1 MEIKTNVVF
10 KHLERSKARIII
22 EQGGTRS
29 GKTYNILIWLI
40 VAYALRNTGKTITLC
55 RKTYPSLRA
64 SAMRDF
70 IEILMNLGLY
80 DENYHN
86 KSNSEIMLNGNLVEF
101 IGMDQPQKI
110 RGRKRD
116 VLFANEANELS
127 IEDWRQLSLRTTERI
142 IIDYNPSDEFHW
154 IYDEVIPREDAEF
167 YQTTYLDNPFLE
179 ASVIAEIERLKTID
193 ENYWRVYGLGERGAA
208 KSLVFSYSECQQ
220 VPTSAELVGYGLDF
234 GYSADPTALIAVY
247 KQGDDLYADEL
258 IYRVGMTNTDIANT
272 IKSLELS
279 KYEPI
284 WGDSAEPKTIDE
296 LRRRGLNVKPT
307 AKGRD
312 SINIGID
319 MIRRYRLYVTSR
331 STNLIKELR
340 NYKYHEDKQ
349 GRVTNKPIDA
359 FNHACDAIRFS
370 IYNTLARTNYGG
382 YSIR

>member
-10 KHLERSKARIII
+10 KHLEASSKRIIV

-40 VAYALRNTGKTITLC
+40 VSYALRHTGKTITLC

-70 IEILMNLGLY
+70 IEILMTLNLY

-86 KSNSEIMLNGNLVEF
+86 KSNSEIMLNGNLIEF

-167 YQTTYLDNPFLE
+167 FQTTYLDNPFLE
-179 ASVIAEIERLKTID
+179 QSVIDEIERLKRVD

-208 KSLVFSYSECQQ
+208 KSLVFTYNECQQ
-220 VPTSAELVGYGLDF
+220 IPTSAELVGYGLDF
-234 GYSADPTALIAVY
+234 GYSADPTALIAVF
-247 KQGDDLYADEL
+247 KEGDNLYADEL
-258 IYRVGMTNTDIANT
+258 VYRTGMTNTDIAKT
-272 IKSLELS
+272 IQSLNLS

-319 MIRRYRLYVTSR
+319 MIRRYNLYVTAR
-331 STNLIKELR
+331 SNNLIKELR

-359 FNHACDAIRFS
+359 FNHACDAMRYS
-370 IYNTLARTNYGG
+370 IYNTLARPNYGR

>member
-1 MEIKTNVVF
+1 MEIQTNVVF
-10 KHLERSKARIII
+10 KHLERSSKRIIV

-40 VAYALRNTGKTITLC
+40 VSYALRNKGKTITLC

-70 IEILMNLGLY
+70 IGILMNLNLY
-80 DENYHN
+80 DENLHN

-116 VLFANEANELS
+116 ILFANEANELS

-154 IYDEVIPREDAEF
+154 IYDEVITRDDAEF
-167 YQTTYLDNPFLE
+167 HQTTYLDNPFLE
-179 ASVIAEIERLKTID
+179 QSVIDEIERLKTID
-193 ENYWRVYGLGERGAA
+193 ENYWRVYGLGERGQA
-208 KSLVFSYSECQQ
+208 KSLVFSFNECQQ

-247 KQGDDLYADEL
+247 KEGDNLYADEL

-272 IKSLELS
+272 IKSLDLS
-279 KYEPI
+279 KYETI

-319 MIRRYRLYVTSR
+319 MIRRYRLNVTSR
-331 STNLIKELR
+331 SINLIKELR

-359 FNHACDAIRFS
+359 FNHGCDAMRYS
-370 IYNTLARTNYGG
+370 IYNTLARPNYGR

>member
-10 KHLERSKARIII
+10 KHLEASSKRIIV

-40 VAYALRNTGKTITLC
+40 VSYALRHTGKTITLC

-70 IEILMNLGLY
+70 IDILMTLGLY

-86 KSNSEIMLNGNLVEF
+86 KSNSEISLNGNLIEF

-116 VLFANEANELS
+116 ILFANEANELS

-154 IYDEVIPREDAEF
+154 IYDEVIPREDADF

-179 ASVIAEIERLKTID
+179 QSVIDEIERLKRVD

-208 KSLVFSYSECQQ
+208 KSLVFTYNECQQ
-220 VPTSAELVGYGLDF
+220 IPTSAELVGYGLDF
-234 GYSADPTALIAVY
+234 GYSADPTALIAVF
-247 KQGDDLYADEL
+247 KEGDNLYADEL
-258 IYRVGMTNTDIANT
+258 VYRTGMTNTDIAKT
-272 IKSLELS
+272 IQSLNLS

-296 LRRRGLNVKPT
+296 LRRRGLNVKAT

-319 MIRRYRLYVTSR
+319 MIRRYNLYVTAR
-331 STNLIKELR
+331 SNNLIKELR

-359 FNHACDAIRFS
+359 FNHGCDAMRYS
-370 IYNTLARTNYGG
+370 IYNTLARPNYGR

>member
-359 FNHACDAIRFS
+359 FNHGCDAMRYS
-370 IYNTLARTNYGG
+370 IYNTLARPNYGR

>member
-154 IYDEVIPREDAEF
+154 IYDEVITREDAEF

-359 FNHACDAIRFS
+359 FNHGCDAMRYS
-370 IYNTLARTNYGG
+370 IYNTLARPNYGR

>member
-1 MEIKTNVVF
+1 MEIQTNVVF
-10 KHLERSKARIII
+10 KHLEASTKRIIV

-29 GKTYNILIWLI
+29 GKTYNILIWL
-40 VAYALRNTGKTITLC
+40 VVSYALRNTGKTITLC

-70 IEILMNLGLY
+70 IDILMKLGLY
-80 DENYHN
+80 NEDYHN
-86 KSNSEIMLNGNLVEF
+86 KSNSEITLNGNLVEF

-154 IYDEVIPREDAEF
+154 IYDEVITRDDADF

-179 ASVIAEIERLKTID
+179 DSVIAEIERLKSID
-193 ENYWRVYGLGERGAA
+193 ENYWRVYGLGERGQA
-208 KSLVFSYSECQQ
+208 KSLIFTYNECQQ
-220 VPTSAELVGYGLDF
+220 IPTSANLVGYGLDF

-247 KQGDDLYADEL
+247 QEGDDLYADEL
-258 IYRVGMTNTDIANT
+258 IYRVGMTNSDIYKT
-272 IKSLELS
+272 IASLNLS
-279 KYEPI
+279 KYDPI

-296 LRRRGLNVKPT
+296 LRRRGLNVKAT

-319 MIRRYRLYVTSR
+319 MIRRYRLHVTSR
-331 STNLIKELR
+331 SSNLIKELR

-359 FNHACDAIRFS
+359 FNHGCDAMRYS
-370 IYNTLARTNYGG
+370 IYNTLARPNYGR